1 MVINMVENLG
11 ELLRAA
17 RVRLGWDQA
26 QLARQLGTIGQQS
39 VSRWERGTSRP
50 RKAMIPQIASVLGI
64 EAQAVLDAMAAD
76 RPPSSGVSMPVRPLL
91 TELPLGMLAEDVFE
105 RFSTDLAHQLYPHP
119 DVVHGYG
126 SRGHKQ
132 GGIDIEVCHPEGL
145 PTGIQCKRA
154 GQFGPDDVRDAVEA
168 LTLEVRECVI
178 FLSRVASPGARQ
190 EIARHPGWQLRDVA
204 DISREVRN
212 LTDQVAAIRLV
223 DTYFPGYREAF
234 LGVAK
239 PSPWETPEAFFRPL
253 SGNTVFTH
261 GWDLVGRSKELDSLA
276 ALFQD
281 TNRRVALVV
290 GPGGIGKSR
299 LLRQFG
305 LDMSQPGPQRTA
317 VLFAA
322 ADMPVE
328 PAEFEQLP
336 NGGRLAVVVEDAH
349 ARPDAAAIVHGTLR
363 RHQEA
368 RIVFSV
374 RPYALADLQND
385 LRSVGVYPDDCMTV
399 VLDELSVPDA
409 QILAREA
416 LGNVAQPGLAAWL
429 GAVAPDCPLLI
440 VVAAAL
446 IRRGSLDPARLP
458 GSDRIR
464 EEIMEAFRDAMTA
477 GANMGNPDVRREVLN
492 AVAAL
497 QPFRLDDGEFRSAIS
512 DLTRRPFD
520 QVMPYLSALE
530 AAQVLQR
537 RGASLRVAPDL
548 LGDAVLAGACVDTA
562 SGVATGYLERAF
574 QAADGAALAHLFV
587 NGSRVDWQIRQSGT
601 RQASLIEPLWECLS
615 TQFAH
620 AGIDGRVELLRLLK
634 KVAAFQP
641 GPALALAGW
650 ALSNPIEES
659 GTSGRR
665 DAAAYAPGY
674 QEVRNELAP
683 LLENVAYNL
692 SHLNEAADLLWQL
705 AGTDVRKPNQFPDH
719 PIRVLSRLMEY
730 APTTPLAYQEKLLTA
745 AAGWLDRPD
754 VAELPY
760 SPFDVLDV
768 LLATEA
774 VVQSS
779 DGPSLTM
786 RSYPVAPDAVRS
798 LRNQVT
804 DLAFAELRSADVR
817 RAVRAA
823 RTIGAAL
830 IGPLPAFNRVP
841 DQAEKDRWTPGFIE
855 IITRIGSIA
864 TDAKFDPAVV
874 IALREAL
881 RWHYQYS
888 STQTRTAAQKTW
900 RSLPDSIEHRLA
912 LVLHD
917 GWGTL
922 LGDDDGSGY
931 QQEKQ
936 DALFA
941 AVIAQATG
949 TWPDTQLL
957 DQLERQLDD
966 ERAAFGNDP
975 VHASPLVWRLAE
987 AKPSIADELCSRVI
1001 QDQDT
1006 ILCSLVPPALGRL
1019 LDARPADG
1027 LARTREL
1034 LRTGN
1039 LTIVRNVA
1047 NTLGWGRGRRTSL
1060 LDGEADLLRSL
1071 VRHEDPVVR
1080 QYTIFAA
1087 RALSQAHPALAKE
1100 LVTTVRFTDSGPLA
1114 DDVTAAFSGQGY
1126 LRWSDLS
1133 DSQARSMLSQLADCP
1148 SISEYHVTVLLA
1160 EICSHEPEAVAD
1172 LLIQRI
1178 ETWEQASSPLA
1189 YDPLPHIWHQ
1199 TPTFNAHPQ
1208 YGDLLRKIHQW
1219 MTRGL
1224 ESWRRQHAGSELF
1237 AVVAGNFGQETLSVL
1252 REALT
1257 SGDTWQVR
1265 AVGSILQ
1272 HAPRTLLWDQVEFV
1286 CLALSYASQHGEKVL
1301 QQVAGG
1307 LHAAAINGMR
1317 FGTPQQPFGE
1327 NVEQRDKSAEILTRL
1342 PRGSLEEK
1350 FYQALAESAQRSIQ
1364 WKTQLDDTLTSR
1376 RDW

>member
-1 MVINMVENLG
+1 MTESLG

-17 RVRLGWDQA
+17 RIRLGWDQA
-26 QLARQLGTIGQQS
+26 QFARQLGMVGQQA

-64 EAQAVLDAMAAD
+64 DAQAVLDAMAGS
-76 RPPSSGVSMPVRPLL
+76 RPPLPGVSMPVRPLL
-91 TELPLGMLAEDVFE
+91 TELPLGMLPEDVFE
-105 RFSTDLAHQLYPHP
+105 KFSTDLAHQVYPHP
-119 DVVHGYG
+119 HVVHGYG

-132 GGIDIEVCHPEGL
+132 GGIDIEVRHPEGL

-154 GQFGPDDVRDAVEA
+154 EQFGPIDVSNAVKA
-168 LTLEVRECVI
+168 LTLEVRECII

-190 EIARHPGWQLRDVA
+190 EIAKHADWQLRDVA

-212 LTDQVAAIRLV
+212 LPDRVAAIRLV

-253 SGNTVFTH
+253 SANPVFTH
-261 GWDLVGRSKELDSLA
+261 GWELVGRHKEMDALA

-281 TNRRVALVV
+281 TRRHVALVV

-299 LLRQFG
+299 LIRQFG
-305 LDMSQPGPQRTA
+305 LDMSQPGPLRAA

-322 ADMPVE
+322 TDRPIEGAG
-328 PAEFEQLP
+328 FEQLP
-336 NGGRLAVVVEDAH
+336 NDGRLAVVVEDAH
-349 ARPDAAAIVHGTLR
+349 ARPDAATIVRGTLR
-363 RHQEA
+363 RHPDA

-385 LRSVGVYPDDCMTV
+385 LRSVGVYPDDCVIV

-409 QILAREA
+409 QALAREA
-416 LGNVAQPGLAAWL
+416 LGDVAQPAFAEWL

-464 EEIMEAFRDAMTA
+464 AEIMGAFRDAMTA
-477 GANMGNPDVRREVLN
+477 GANIGDPDMRREVLN

-497 QPFRLDDGEFRSAIS
+497 QPFRIDDDEFRSAMS
-512 DLTRRPFD
+512 DLTQRPFD

-537 RGASLRVAPDL
+537 RGASLRVVPDL
-548 LGDAVLAGACVDTA
+548 LGDAVLTGACVDTV
-562 SGVATGYLERAF
+562 SGVVTGYLERAF
-574 QAADGAALAHLFV
+574 QAADGTALAHLFV

-601 RQASLIEPLWECLS
+601 GQASLIEPLWEYLGS
-615 TQFAH
+615 QFEH
-620 AGIDGRVELLRLLK
+620 AGIDGRAVLLRLLK

-641 GPALALAGW
+641 GPALALARR
-650 ALSNPIEES
+650 ALSNPIEEPGMS
-659 GTSGRR
+659 DRRYAGT
-665 DAAAYAPGY
+665 YASGY
-674 QEVRNELAP
+674 QHVRNELAP
-683 LLENVAYNL
+683 MLENVAYNL
-692 SHLNEAADLLWQL
+692 SHLSEAADLLWQL
-705 AGTDVRKPNQFPDH
+705 AGTDTRKLNQFPDH

-730 APTTPLAYQEKLLTA
+730 APTTPLAYQEKLLTVA
-745 AAGWLDRPD
+745 ARWLDRPD
-754 VAELPY
+754 LPDLPY

-779 DGPSLTM
+779 DGLSLTM
-786 RSYPVAPDAVRS
+786 RSYPVAPGAVRN

-804 DLAFAELRSADVR
+804 DLAFAELRSSDVR

-823 RTIGAAL
+823 KTIRAAL
-830 IGPLPAFNRVP
+830 IGPLPAFNRIP
-841 DQAEKDRWTPGFIE
+841 DQEEKDRWTPVFIE
-855 IITRIGSIA
+855 IITRIDSVA
-864 TDAKFDPAVV
+864 ADAKLDPVVV

-888 STQTRTAAQKTW
+888 STKTRTAARKAW
-900 RSLPDSIEHRLA
+900 RSLPDSAEHRLA

-917 GWGTL
+917 PWGTL
-922 LGDDDGSGY
+922 LGDGDGSDY
-931 QQEKQ
+931 RQEKQ
-936 DALFA
+936 DTLFA
-941 AVIAQATG
+941 AVIAEATSA
-949 TWPDTQLL
+949 WPDAQLL
-957 DQLERQLDD
+957 DQLERRLAD
-966 ERAAFGNDP
+966 ERLAFGNDP
-975 VHASPLVWRLAE
+975 AHASPLVWRLTE
-987 AKPSIADELCSRVI
+987 AKPSIADELCRRVI
-1001 QDQDT
+1001 QDQDS
-1006 ILCSLVPPALGRL
+1006 ILRFLVPSALGRL
-1019 LDARPADG
+1019 LDAHPDDG

-1039 LTIVRNVA
+1039 LAIVRNVA

-1060 LDGEADLLRSL
+1060 LDEEVDLLRSL
-1071 VRHEDPVVR
+1071 VRHDDPVVR
-1080 QYTIFAA
+1080 QYTIFVA
-1087 RALSQAHPALAKE
+1087 RALSDAHPALAKE
-1100 LVTTVRFTDSGPLA
+1100 LVTTVRFADSGPLA
-1114 DDVTAAFSGQGY
+1114 DDIAAAFSPQGY
-1126 LRWSDLS
+1126 LRWCDLS
-1133 DSQARSMLSQLADCP
+1133 ANQTRSMLSQLADCP

-1160 EICSHEPEAVAD
+1160 EICNHDPEAVAD
-1172 LLIQRI
+1172 LLIRRI
-1178 ETWEQASSPLA
+1178 EIWEQTSSALA
-1189 YDPLPHIWHQ
+1189 YDPLPRVWHQ
-1199 TPTFNAHPQ
+1199 TPPFDAHPQ
-1208 YGDLLRKIHQW
+1208 YGDLLRKVHQW
-1219 MTRGL
+1219 MTSGL

-1237 AVVAGNFGQETLSVL
+1237 AIVAGNFGQETLSVL
-1252 REALT
+1252 REALV
-1257 SGDTWQVR
+1257 SGDTRQVR
-1265 AVGSILQ
+1265 AAGFILH
-1272 HAPRTLLWDQVEFV
+1272 HAPRALLWDQVDFI
-1286 CLALSYASQHGEKVL
+1286 CLALRSADRHGEEAL

-1307 LHAAAINGMR
+1307 LHAAAIKGTH

-1327 NVEQRDKSAEILTRL
+1327 NVEQRDKSAEILARL
-1342 PRGSLEEK
+1342 SHGSLEER
-1350 FYQALAESAQRSIQ
+1350 FYQALVESAQRSIQ
-1364 WKTQLDDTLTSR
+1364 WKTQVDDMLTSR